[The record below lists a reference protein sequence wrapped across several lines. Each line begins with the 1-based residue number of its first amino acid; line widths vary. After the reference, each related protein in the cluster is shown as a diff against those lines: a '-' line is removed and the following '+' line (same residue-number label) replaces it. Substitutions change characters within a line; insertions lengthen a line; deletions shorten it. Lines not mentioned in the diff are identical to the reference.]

1 MSKPDRPLSFAEEFA
16 NTATHGVGLAL
27 SLAGLVV
34 LVVLA
39 AVRGTAWHIVS
50 CSIYGATLVLLYT
63 ASTLYHAV
71 RSPRAK
77 RILRIVDHAAIYLLI
92 AGTYTP
98 FTLVTLRGG
107 LGWTLFG
114 LVWGIA
120 LAGIVFK
127 LFHPERFPIASTL
140 SYLTMGWLVVIAWKP
155 VVARIPGSG
164 LAWILAGGIA
174 YSVGVLFFS
183 AHKVRF
189 SHAVWHLFVLVG
201 SFCHYLAVL
210 FYVLPAA

>member
-1 MSKPDRPLSFAEEFA
+1 
-16 NTATHGVGLAL
+16 
-27 SLAGLVV
+27 
-34 LVVLA
+34 
-39 AVRGTAWHIVS
+39 
-50 CSIYGATLVLLYT
+50 
-63 ASTLYHAV
+63 
-71 RSPRAK
+71 
-77 RILRIVDHAAIYLLI
+77 
-92 AGTYTP
+92 
-98 FTLVTLRGG
+98 
-107 LGWTLFG
+107 
-114 LVWGIA
+114 
-120 LAGIVFK
+120 
-127 LFHPERFPIASTL
+127 
-140 SYLTMGWLVVIAWKP
+140 

>member
-1 MSKPDRPLSFAEEFA
+1 MSKPDRALSFAEEFA

-34 LVVLA
+34 LVALA

-50 CSIYGATLVLLYT
+50 CSIYGATLVVLYG

-71 RSPRAK
+71 QSPRAK
-77 RILRIVDHAAIYLLI
+77 RILRVVDHAAIYLLI

-98 FTLVTLRGG
+98 FTLVTLRGV

-114 LVWGIA
+114 LVWGVA

-127 LFHPERFPIASTL
+127 LFHTERFPIASTL
-140 SYLTMGWLVVIAWKP
+140 SYLAMGWLAAIAWKP

-189 SHAVWHLFVLVG
+189 SHTVWHLFVLAG
-201 SFCHYLAVL
+201 SICHYFAVL